1 MGCFGDTEQ
10 APPQQFD
17 PLYTDQAKKLREGIF
32 NELPYLAGAATGAG
46 FDAAAAARKAAAG
59 MAPVAQFGRQV
70 MGGQYLH
77 SSPELDRALATKI
90 GRAHV

>member
-46 FDAAAAARKAAAG
+46 NFCL
-59 MAPVAQFGRQV
+59 V
-70 MGGQYLH
+70 
-77 SSPELDRALATKI
+77 
-90 GRAHV
+90 